1 MTLNHLRL
9 SVKKISKRALLSIDT
24 TSVAVSTSRGFR
36 VYSQTLLAFDK
47 LLLNNRSLLR
57 CVSQSADS
65 NINSSFY
72 VRLPLCNSCGSI
84 SNIKLCIYKPESESE
99 TAVVTDDWAT
109 LFLQTSVFFLFPRK
123 WRAGVSGRLLLESV
137 ISVCFYK
144 VHWDEG
150 PSSLS
155 EQP

>member
-9 SVKKISKRALLSIDT
+9 SVKKISKRALLSTDT

-36 VYSQTLLAFDK
+36 VHSQTLLAFDK

-84 SNIKLCIYKPESESE
+84 SNIKLYIYKPESESE

-109 LFLQTSVFFLFPRK
+109 LFLQTSVFFFSP
-123 WRAGVSGRLLLESV
+123 GNEEPESQADCFLKV